1 MNNKFP
7 LNTEN
12 RDIEEITVEST
23 STPNTPTQGPDLSSK
38 TIAKHLGL
46 FIVTFLMVSL
56 AGASFVGFDP
66 SMFPV
71 ALPTESD
78 FYRGVLFASLLLG
91 FLGVHEFGHYFA
103 ALYHKIK
110 VTLPYFIPIPLGIG
124 TLGAVIRIKQKINDN
139 YKMFDVGIA
148 GPLAGFI
155 VSLGVL
161 LYGFSTLPE
170 ASYILQFQGHEEVKS
185 FVSENGFF
193 PQTPPGGTNGD
204 TLILGNTILYSF
216 LASFFENVPPMWEMY
231 HYPFLFAGWLG
242 LFFTALNLMP
252 LGQLDGGH
260 ILYSL
265 IGFKKHQLVARI
277 FFGLLITLAGI
288 EAVPFIYLA
297 IAKTGLAFHALS
309 WFIWGIVLFIL
320 LRKAF
325 QGRLQWIL
333 PMLVIS
339 MAAAAAYSYLYV
351 GNITTSG
358 SLIWV
363 VWSFFTAFMVGIEH
377 PPAIYER
384 PLDSTRTVLGW
395 LSMAIFVACIS
406 PNPIYLI

>member
-1 MNNKFP
+1 MNNTPP
-7 LNTEN
+7 LNTRN
-12 RDIEEITVEST
+12 KDFEEITVDHS
-23 STPNTPTQGPDLSSK
+23 SPQSPTTGPDLSGK
-38 TIAKHLGL
+38 TITKHLGL
-46 FIVTFLMVSL
+46 FIITFVLVSL
-56 AGASFVGFDP
+56 AGAGFVGFEP

-103 ALYHKIK
+103 ALYHNIK
-110 VTLPYFIPIPLGIG
+110 VTLPYFIPVPIGIG
-124 TLGAVIRIKQKINDN
+124 TLGAVISIKQQINDSR
-139 YKMFDVGIA
+139 KMFDVGIS

-155 VSLGVL
+155 VSLSVL
-161 LYGFSTLPE
+161 LFGFSTLPD
-170 ASYILQFQGHEEVKS
+170 ASYIQQFEGHEAVKS
-185 FVSENGFF
+185 YVTQNGAY
-193 PQTPPGGTNGD
+193 PESPPGETNGN
-204 TLILGNTILYSF
+204 TLILGNTIFYSF

-265 IGFKKHQLVARI
+265 IGFEKHRTVARI
-277 FFGLLITLAGI
+277 FFGILLTLAGI
-288 EAVPFIYLA
+288 EAVPFIYTT
-297 IAKTGLAFHALS
+297 IGQTGLLFQALS
-309 WFIWGIVLFIL
+309 WLIWGIVLIML

-325 QGRLQWIL
+325 QNNLQWIIPTL
-333 PMLVIS
+333 LIAFSV
-339 MAAAAAYSYLYV
+339 AAGYSYFYV

-358 SLIWV
+358 SLTWV
-363 VWSFFTAFMVGIEH
+363 IWSFFTAYMVGIEH

-384 PLDSTRTVLGW
+384 PLNATRTTLGW
-395 LSMAIFVACIS
+395 LSMIIFVACIS
-406 PNPIYLI
+406 PNPLYLI